1 MRNLKMENIY
11 KQLRENTETI
21 RTPALTQAQLSNVF
35 KREGNPVAQSV
46 ISKLETSKK
55 IPPTTSFEVVK
66 AYSTHFKVTSDYLLG
81 LREVKQTDENIAMIN
96 KATGLSE
103 QAIETLKMLKENN
116 DITNALSTL
125 NLLMN
130 DTERFTT
137 LLCNIDTMLN
147 PEAYQTCAIA
157 YIDNSTKCTIKNV
170 LKSDECFA
178 FIKKDAAGNSI
189 GALEID
195 STILPS
201 HAYQKL
207 KDVILEYKGK

>member
-1 MRNLKMENIY
+1 MENIY

-125 NLLMN
+125 NLLMS
-130 DTERFTT
+130 DSDHFTA
-137 LLCNIDTMLN
+137 LLCNIDAMLN
-147 PEAYQTCAIA
+147 SEAYQTCGIA
-157 YIDNSTKCTIKNV
+157 QLSNGDKTEIKDV

-178 FIKKDAAGNSI
+178 FIKKDIDGYPI

-195 STILPS
+195 STILVS

>member
-1 MRNLKMENIY
+1 MENIY

-21 RTPALTQAQLSNVF
+21 NTSALTQAQLSNVF
-35 KREGNPVAQSV
+35 KKEGNPVAQSV

-55 IPPTTSFEVVK
+55 TPPTTSFEVIK

-103 QAIETLKMLKENN
+103 QAIETLKMLKVNN

-125 NLLMN
+125 NLLMS
-130 DTERFTT
+130 DTERFTA

-157 YIDNSTKCTIKNV
+157 DINNINRSNIKYV
-170 LKSDECFA
+170 LKNNECFA
-178 FIKKDAAGNSI
+178 FIKKDTAGNSI

-195 STILPS
+195 STILQS

-207 KDVILEYKGK
+207 KDIILEYKGEVINK